1 MQTVGIIA
9 EYNPFHKGHAYQIE
23 EAKKA
28 ANADFAVVAMSGN
41 FVQRGAPA
49 IIDKYTRTKMAL
61 EGGADLVLEL
71 PVPFATASFV
81 ITGMFALFL
90 TAFRSEEALLLK
102 PRMRA
107 YKQKS
112 DARKSSISSWL
123 IESRQWSSARF
134 IRARVMFFV
143 LRFWASS
150 LNVKACPVQSMRCM
164 RSYSS
169 GVISAAC
176 KRSIPFVI

>member
-71 PVPFATASFV
+71 PVPLQQLLPLYLQKQVSRFLRV
-81 ITGMFALFL
+81 LDALIHYVL
-90 TAFRSEEALLLK
+90 EVNPA
-102 PRMRA
+102 
-107 YKQKS
+107 
-112 DARKSSISSWL
+112 IL
-123 IESRQWSSARF
+123 I
-134 IRARVMFFV
+134 
-143 LRFWASS
+143 L
-150 LNVKACPVQSMRCM
+150 
-164 RSYSS
+164 
-169 GVISAAC
+169 
-176 KRSIPFVI
+176 

>member
-1 MQTVGIIA
+1 MGQDLFPVSSSL
-9 EYNPFHKGHAYQIE
+9 F
-23 EAKKA
+23 
-28 ANADFAVVAMSGN
+28 FAS
-41 FVQRGAPA
+41 
-49 IIDKYTRTKMAL
+49 
-61 EGGADLVLEL
+61 
-71 PVPFATASFV
+71 ASFV

-150 LNVKACPVQSMRCM
+150 LNVKACPVQSMRVCDHTVQVSSQLHVKGPFHLSFDM
-164 RSYSS
+164 RLLSCQ
-169 GVISAAC
+169 VQA
-176 KRSIPFVI
+176 KNHPL